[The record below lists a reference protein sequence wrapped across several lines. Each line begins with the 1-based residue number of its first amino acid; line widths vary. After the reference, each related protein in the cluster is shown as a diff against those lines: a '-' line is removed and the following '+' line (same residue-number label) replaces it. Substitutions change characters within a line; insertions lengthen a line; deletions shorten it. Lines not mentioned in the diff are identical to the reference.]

1 MLVCI
6 SGGQPVAGIAK
17 GELDVLRAS
26 CQLLS
31 TAWMAPSM
39 PAGKPAH
46 KLKLPCRRGLIAD
59 QENQRLGPKTPPD
72 FSDAHGTSSRLF
84 V

>member
-1 MLVCI
+1 MDGAFNAGWQAGTQVK
-6 SGGQPVAGIAK
+6 VA
-17 GELDVLRAS
+17 
-26 CQLLS
+26 
-31 TAWMAPSM
+31 T
-39 PAGKPAH
+39 
-46 KLKLPCRRGLIAD
+46 CRRGLIAD